1 MITTYQE
8 LIISAASAAAW
19 QDIQKVQKITFLTHQ
34 KPDADGISACAALSE
49 VLQGLGKSVETIYP
63 SAAEGTFYA
72 QPANVFIN
80 EHHQAPDLLI
90 ACDTANYERLYFPQE
105 FKTIPLINI
114 DHHVSNKIDGTHN
127 FIASNVSSTCEL
139 VYFLLQKWAP
149 TEITSHVA
157 STLLFGIL
165 YDSQVFHTQSTH
177 PSTLRVAADL
187 VDRGAQLF
195 DLTMQLLCNKN
206 PRIIAFWGH
215 LMQNIGLSPQGT
227 AAWAIIHQKDLVAHD
242 LKLDS
247 LIGFSNFLAQISGVD
262 VAILLYETED
272 GMTKVSMRSKKT
284 DVNQIAKKFGGG
296 GHIYAAGILS
306 ELPIDECA
314 QQLTK
319 EFA

>member
-1 MITTYQE
+1 MITTYHS
-8 LIISAASAAAW
+8 LITSPTCATAW
-19 QDIQKVQKITFLTHQ
+19 QDIQKAQKITFLTHQ

-49 VLQGLGKSVETIYP
+49 VMQALGKSVETVYP
-63 SAAEGTFYA
+63 SIAEGTFYA
-72 QPANVFIN
+72 QPANVFVN
-80 EHHQAPDLLI
+80 EHHQVPNLLI
-90 ACDTANYERLYFPQE
+90 ACDTANYERLYFPEE
-105 FKTIPLINI
+105 FKTISLINI
-114 DHHVSNKIDGTHN
+114 DHHVSNKITGTHN
-127 FIASNVSSTCEL
+127 FIASDVSSTCEL
-139 VYFLLQKWAP
+139 VYFLLQAWDK
-149 TEITSHVA
+149 TQITTHVA

-165 YDSQVFHTQSTH
+165 YDSQVFHTQSTY

-187 VDRGAQLF
+187 IDKGAQLF

-206 PRIIAFWGH
+206 PHIIAFWGH

-227 AAWAIIHQKDLVAHD
+227 AAWAIIHQKDLTVHN

-296 GHIYAAGILS
+296 GHIYASGILS
-306 ELPIDECA
+306 EVPIDELA